1 MQDIVEVSNW
11 QAHLEPGKQFD
22 PDQLLADG
30 SLARSWVKSLSDKA
44 DRALFCDTDGE
55 WISRGEFLRLTA
67 NAAFSLYSN
76 GLREGDRIILSANP
90 SVNMVAYYV
99 AALRLSLAV
108 VPVNTSFTEAE
119 LGYIVKSVLPSA
131 AIVDSGERAAWI
143 DAAWSEME
151 ADSSFVGPGSHLPL
165 PSSELAIFDPRD
177 RIKDVGEAEE
187 IGLDA
192 GSTETVALI
201 AFTSG
206 TTGRPK
212 GAILTH
218 GNLLACAKSLNL
230 AWRWNSE
237 DRLILGLPLFHI
249 HGLGVGINGTLC
261 AGSSAILLPKF
272 EPALV
277 SRSIEQL
284 SPTMFFGVPT
294 MYQKLLEAKVASGL
308 ARLRLVVSGSAPMP
322 RELHRA
328 IRQASGVDV
337 LERYGTTETLIDI
350 SNPYNGQ
357 RIPGTV
363 GMPLPGVRVA
373 ISNSGNEI
381 FIKGPTVFSG
391 YLANPEATG
400 KAFPVGDGWF
410 STGDLGSVDERG
422 YISIFGR
429 SKDLIISG
437 GFNVYPR
444 EVEEA
449 FESHPLV
456 NEAAVVGRPSEIWGE
471 DVTAFVV
478 AENGL
483 TSGELMDYVS
493 NILAKYKQ
501 PKSVIFVESLPR
513 NAMGKV
519 LYNLLRDQLKQD

>member
-1 MQDIVEVSNW
+1 MGDIVEVSNW
-11 QAHLEPGKQFD
+11 EMHLEPGQNFD
-22 PDQLLADG
+22 PVQLVTDG
-30 SLARSWVKSLSDKA
+30 SLAKSWVKLLSQNKDK
-44 DRALFCDTDGE
+44 ALFCDVDGE
-55 WISRGEFLRLTA
+55 WISRGEFLKLTQ
-67 NAAFSLYSN
+67 NAAIKLYSS
-76 GLREGDRIILSANP
+76 GLRRGDRVILSANP
-90 SVNMVAYYV
+90 SVNMVAHYV

-131 AIVDSGERAAWI
+131 AIVDSERRIAWLEG
-143 DAAWSEME
+143 AWTRME
-151 ADSSFVGPGSHLPL
+151 SDSNFVGPGSNLPL
-165 PSSELAIFDPRD
+165 PSGELRIFDPRD
-177 RIKDVGEAEE
+177 RIIDINGGDKIE
-187 IGLDA
+187 LDA
-192 GSTETVALI
+192 SSAETVALI

-230 AWRWNSE
+230 AWRWTSE

-277 SRSIEQL
+277 DRSIDRF
-284 SPTMFFGVPT
+284 SPSMFFGVPT
-294 MYQKLLEAKVASGL
+294 MYQKLLDANVAQKL
-308 ARLRLVVSGSAPMP
+308 ARLRLAVSGSAPMP

-328 IRQASGVDV
+328 IRDVSGVDV

-350 SNPYNGQ
+350 SNPYDGE

-363 GMPLPGVRVA
+363 GMPLPGVQVA
-373 ISNSGNEI
+373 ISNSNNEI

-391 YLANPEATG
+391 YLANAEATR

-410 STGDLGSVDERG
+410 STGDLGSVDDRG
-422 YISIFGR
+422 YISVFGR

-456 NEAAVVGRPSEIWGE
+456 SEVAVVGKPSDIWGE
-471 DVTAFVV
+471 EVTAFIVG
-478 AENGL
+478 EKGL
-483 TSGELMDYVS
+483 TSDELIEYVS
-493 NILAKYKQ
+493 NSLAKYKQ
-501 PKSVIFVESLPR
+501 PKSIIFVQSLPR

-519 LYNLLRDQLKQD
+519 LYNLLRDQLK

>member
-1 MQDIVEVSNW
+1 MADIVEVSNW
-11 QAHLEPGKQFD
+11 QVHLEPGQQFD
-22 PDQLLADG
+22 PSELLADG
-30 SLARSWVKSLSDKA
+30 SLARSWVKSLSSDS
-44 DRALFCDTDGE
+44 DRELFCDGEGE
-55 WISRGEFLRLTA
+55 WISRGEFLKLTE
-67 NAAFSLYSN
+67 NAAFNLYSR
-76 GLREGDRIILSANP
+76 GLRAGDRVILSANP

-119 LGYIVKSVLPSA
+119 LGYIVNSVLPSA
-131 AIVDSGERAAWI
+131 AIIDSEKRASWVEM
-143 DAAWSEME
+143 AWSEME
-151 ADSSFVGPGSHLPL
+151 SGSGFVGPGSNLPL
-165 PSSELAIFDPRD
+165 PTCGLAMFDPRD
-177 RIKDVGEAEE
+177 RIMNSGESKE
-187 IGLDA
+187 IELDA
-192 GSTETVALI
+192 SSTETVALI

-230 AWRWNSE
+230 AWRWTSK

-277 SRSIEQL
+277 DNSIEGA
-284 SPTMFFGVPT
+284 SPSMFFGVPT
-294 MYQKLLEAKVASGL
+294 MYQKLLDAKVAAKL
-308 ARLRLVVSGSAPMP
+308 ARLRLVVSGSAPMS

-328 IRQASGVDV
+328 IRQVSGVEV

-350 SNPYNGQ
+350 SNPYDGQ

-373 ISNSGNEI
+373 ISKSTDEI

-391 YLANPEATG
+391 YLANAKATEN
-400 KAFPVGDGWF
+400 AFPLSDGWF
-410 STGDLGSVDERG
+410 STGDLGSVDDRG

-456 NEAAVVGRPSEIWGE
+456 SEVAVVGKPSEIWGE
-471 DVTAFVV
+471 EVTAFIVGDD
-478 AENGL
+478 GL
-483 TSGELMDYVS
+483 SSDELIDYVS
-493 NILAKYKQ
+493 NTLAKYKQ
-501 PKSVIFVESLPR
+501 PKSIIFVESLPR

-519 LYNLLRDQLKQD
+519 LYNLLRDQLE